1 MSFRRLEERADSPLC
16 SRIEKSFYREE
27 SFRLVSPVRNRP
39 SPSLVSKRQLTYG
52 AFGVMLPPSRAFSNQ
67 LLHFCP
73 GSHLQVLFNVEA
85 LRGVFSRPLRSDH
98 EWGQKEK
105 SPHSPFAHT
114 PNFEWGLPVY
124 KRNLWWWRSDSWRG
138 SSLYGLSLI
147 DGFQSPL

>member
-85 LRGVFSRPLRSDH
+85 LRGVFSRLLHSDSGMGTKERVPIRRSCN
-98 EWGQKEK
+98 
-105 SPHSPFAHT
+105 A
-114 PNFEWGLPVY
+114 PNFGRGLIYEMGFTKMPY
-124 KRNLWWWRSDSWRG
+124 
-138 SSLYGLSLI
+138 LI
-147 DGFQSPL
+147 LVRYS